1 MSAAE
6 EHHAALGPDGASGES
21 QVARP
26 RVKPL
31 RTKLTRE
38 AIFRRHAPPF
48 VDVYTGPGRLS
59 DDELRPAWQ
68 TMLARAPDPE
78 DLWVFAYGSL
88 IWKPEVEPDES
99 IRAVLRGYH
108 RRFCLWQWRS
118 RGSPGRP
125 GVMMALEHGGSCVS
139 VAQRYVGTDA
149 AERVWP
155 TWRREMRGAGYVAR
169 WVNVRTARGPIS
181 ALTFTVNRNSVRY
194 ARRLSIERAGRAIA
208 KASGSRGP
216 SAEYL
221 LNTLAALEYWNIEDR
236 GLLALEEHVVK
247 ALDE

>member
-1 MSAAE
+1 M
-6 EHHAALGPDGASGES
+6 
-21 QVARP
+21 
-26 RVKPL
+26 
-31 RTKLTRE
+31 
-38 AIFRRHAPPF
+38 
-48 VDVYTGPGRLS
+48 S

-68 TMLARAPDPE
+68 TMLGHATDTK

-99 IRAVLRGYH
+99 IRATLQGYH

-118 RGSPGRP
+118 RGSPTTP

-169 WVNVRTARGPIS
+169 WVNVQTERGPIN

-194 ARRLSIERAGRAIA
+194 ARNLSVNRAGRAIA

-221 LNTLAALEYWNIEDR
+221 LNTLAALEHWGIEDR
-236 GLLALEEHVVK
+236 GLLSLEEHVVK